1 MENNTEILEFL
12 AKLDKK
18 VDRLTN
24 TVTKIAKTL
33 HLIPVTEKE
42 ERDFQI
48 MQRTNLGIAAKVS
61 ADLDALSPKQDT
73 SDTSYLQSFYAEA
86 FSQPEDIF
94 SDVVADDYLAG
105 GVK

>member
-1 MENNTEILEFL
+1 MENSTEILEFL
-12 AKLDKK
+12 SKLDKK

-42 ERDFQI
+42 ERDLQI

-61 ADLDALSPKQDT
+61 ADLDALSPKDKE
-73 SDTSYLQSFYAEA
+73 DTSYLQSFYAEA
-86 FSQPEDIF
+86 FSQPADIF
-94 SDVVADDYLAG
+94 SDVVADDYLTG
-105 GVK
+105 GV

>member
-1 MENNTEILEFL
+1 MDNSTEILEFL

-42 ERDFQI
+42 ERDLQI
-48 MQRTNLGIAAKVS
+48 MQRTNLNIAAKVS
-61 ADLDALSPKQDT
+61 ADLDALSPKDKE
-73 SDTSYLQSFYAEA
+73 DTSYLQSFYAEA
-86 FSQPEDIF
+86 FSQPADIF
-94 SDVVADDYLAG
+94 SDVVADDYLTG

>member
-42 ERDFQI
+42 ERDLQI

-61 ADLDALSPKQDT
+61 ADLDALSPKQDE
-73 SDTSYLQSFYAEA
+73 SDASYLQSVYAA
-86 FSQPEDIF
+86 FSQPADIF
-94 SDVVADDYLAG
+94 SDVVADDYLTG

>member
-42 ERDFQI
+42 ERDLQI

-61 ADLDALSPKQDT
+61 ADLDALSPKQDE
-73 SDTSYLQSFYAEA
+73 SDTSYLKSVYAA
-86 FSQPEDIF
+86 FSQPADIF
-94 SDVVADDYLAG
+94 SDVVADDYLTG